1 MLFNSL
7 DFLVFFPLVT
17 LLYFLLP
24 HRFRWIH
31 LLVASCVFY
40 MFFIPAYIL
49 ILLFTITLDYFAGIA
64 IEKASGRRRKLYLG
78 LSLAGNLGVLAVFK
92 YAGFFTLQM
101 NALLHAF
108 HSPASLPVWEI
119 LLPIGLSFHTFQAMS
134 YTIEVYRG
142 RCAVERH
149 FGLYA
154 VYVLFYPQLVAGPI
168 ERPSGLLRQ
177 LRERHVFNWADLG
190 VGLRLMLWG
199 FFKKLVIADRLGGYV
214 NYVYGNVDHLSSAY
228 VVVAVLFFSFQI
240 YCDFSGYSDI
250 AIGAARTMGFRLVT
264 NFDRPYTS
272 GNIRVFWSRWHI
284 SLTSWFRDYVYIP
297 LGGNRVGAGR
307 KYWNVLLVFLL
318 SGLWH
323 GAGWNFIV
331 WGALHGVLMIM
342 WRVYAGKGAAAARG
356 VSTTVGR
363 WLGVLGTFLAVSVLW
378 VFFRCPDI
386 GQAVHVLSHLAGYT
400 GDVHFERNIDKTTI
414 ALGCVFLIFL
424 LLVERRTTPG
434 MEELQGRF
442 WPDVALCTIALGS
455 ILLFGV
461 FGSQPFIYF
470 QF

>member
-17 LLYFLLP
+17 VLYFLVP

-40 MFFIPAYIL
+40 MFFIPVYIL

-64 IEKASGRRRKLYLG
+64 IEKAAGRRRKLFLV
-78 LSLAGNLGVLAVFK
+78 LSLAGNLGVLVVFK
-92 YAGFFTLQM
+92 YGGFFTTQVNGLLQ
-101 NALLHAF
+101 AL
-108 HSPASLPVWEI
+108 HSPGSLPVWEI
-119 LLPIGLSFHTFQAMS
+119 ILPIGLSFHTFQAMS

-142 RCAVERH
+142 NYPAERH

-168 ERPSGLLRQ
+168 ERPAGLLRQ
-177 LRERHVFNWADLG
+177 LRERHVFNRRDLG

-214 NYVYGNVDHLSSAY
+214 NYVYNNLDHLSSVY
-228 VVVAVLFFSFQI
+228 VVLAVIFFSFQI

-250 AIGAARTMGFRLVT
+250 AIGAARTMGFRLKT
-264 NFDRPYTS
+264 NFDRPYFAR
-272 GNIRVFWSRWHI
+272 NIREFWARWHI

-297 LGGNRVGAGR
+297 LGGNRRHWVR
-307 KYWNVLLVFLL
+307 NILLVFLF

-323 GAGWNFIV
+323 GAGWNFVI
-331 WGALHGVLMIM
+331 WGVLHGVLLVVF
-342 WRVYAGKGAAAARG
+342 RRFFSRPFVAAGFGWIG
-356 VSTTVGR
+356 IS
-363 WLGVLGTFLAVSVLW
+363 GTFLAVSVLW
-378 VFFRCPDI
+378 VFFRCGDV
-386 GQAVHVLSHLAGYT
+386 GQAVHVLSHLVGYR
-400 GDVHFERNIDKTTI
+400 GDIQFEKNIGKTTVV
-414 ALGCVFLIFL
+414 LGGVFVLFM
-424 LLVERRTTPG
+424 LLVERWTTPG
-434 MEELQGRF
+434 MEELEGRF
-442 WPDVALCTIALGS
+442 WVDVGIGAVALGG